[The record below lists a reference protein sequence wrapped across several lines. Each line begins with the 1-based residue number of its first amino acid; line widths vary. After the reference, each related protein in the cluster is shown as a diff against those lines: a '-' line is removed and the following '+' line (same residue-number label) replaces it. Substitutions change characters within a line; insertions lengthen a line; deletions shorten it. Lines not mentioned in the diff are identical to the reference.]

1 MENQERFLE
10 LMEELR
16 QIATTQHNFI
26 TKEDIVSYLEDMDIN
41 STQMDAVYNY
51 LSALGVVVEGHHYVS
66 DIPTPHTGGS
76 RTDIDDT
83 QVKIGDEKKQKINR
97 IKSKKK
103 AASSKNKK
111 TEIGRAERN
120 RVLYKRDLDKV
131 ETAEGD
137 ELLGL
142 VADFLEGDD
151 KARERFI
158 ENRLKLVLK
167 LAEKYRKMDIV
178 SGGIVPIE
186 EVIAEGNLGLL
197 LGVNV
202 IRSDSDKFIDN
213 YGKPDLDGIDEL
225 LRIEIIRSIE
235 TFIDGHM
242 SGRDME
248 NAMLARI
255 NLLHEAAKYMTEE
268 MGRLPLKEEL
278 SEYTKIPVEEIEQ
291 IMCLSEDAK
300 RISDE

>member
-1 MENQERFLE
+1 MENQERFME

-66 DIPTPHTGGS
+66 DISTPHTGGS

-83 QVKIGDEKKQKINR
+83 QVKIGDEKNQKINR

>member
-1 MENQERFLE
+1 MENQERFME

-83 QVKIGDEKKQKINR
+83 QVKIGDERKQKINR

-111 TEIGRAERN
+111 AEIGRAERN

-178 SGGIVPIE
+178 SRGIVPIE